1 MPTQLPPRCR
11 IGAILE
17 RADPRDALVVRAG
30 SNHTSL
36 STLPPG
42 SVVGTSSIRRLAQ
55 IRRHHPHLAIK
66 DMRGNV
72 LSRIKKLDDPD
83 KGYDALVLAAA
94 GLARL
99 GLDDRIVHYFEAP
112 EMLHAVGQGAIAI
125 EVRDDDDELMAM
137 LDGLHHA
144 QTARACLAER
154 SLLRTL
160 EGGCSVP
167 IGVET
172 SWHGEKLLMKA
183 VVASTDGQRVIE
195 TEMAADPDDDPED
208 FGSRVARV
216 LVDLGASPILKE
228 IEANRLLK
236 AAEDDEKRRLAVAE
250 EDGEEA
256 APGVTTADVTVSR

>member
-1 MPTQLPPRCR
+1 M
-11 IGAILE
+11 
-17 RADPRDALVVRAG
+17 
-30 SNHTSL
+30 
-36 STLPPG
+36 
-42 SVVGTSSIRRLAQ
+42 
-55 IRRHHPHLAIK
+55 
-66 DMRGNV
+66 
-72 LSRIKKLDDPD
+72 
-83 KGYDALVLAAA
+83 
-94 GLARL
+94 
-99 GLDDRIVHYFEAP
+99 
-112 EMLHAVGQGAIAI
+112 
-125 EVRDDDDELMAM
+125 
-137 LDGLHHA
+137 
-144 QTARACLAER
+144 
-154 SLLRTL
+154 
-160 EGGCSVP
+160 P